1 MIMIKPIG
9 MGKDNRNIPC
19 GATYPAGSNK
29 DAVFRHFTIGEL
41 TKSETAERFGIDN
54 TPTAAQIDSLSMLIT
69 EVLDPLREAFG
80 KAIIVT
86 SGFRCAALNSM
97 VGGVYNSHHLC
108 EDGYAAADIT
118 AKDKADNRRLFD
130 LAQEL
135 GLPFCQ
141 LIWEKG
147 NGEHPKWVHI
157 SYNMDDIRRQVLY
170 MRK

>member
-1 MIMIKPIG
+1 MVKLIG
-9 MGKDNRNIPC
+9 MAKDYRNIPC
-19 GATYPAGSNK
+19 GVSETLLSGK

-41 TKSETAERFGIDN
+41 TKSDTAERFGIDN
-54 TPTAAQIDSLSMLIT
+54 TPTAAQIDSLGMLIT

-118 AKDKADNRRLFD
+118 AKDKANNRRLFD

-141 LIWEKG
+141 LIWENG
-147 NGEHPKWVHI
+147 NSEHPQWVHI
-157 SYNMDDIRRQVLY
+157 SYNMNDIRRQVLY

>member
-1 MIMIKPIG
+1 MA
-9 MGKDNRNIPC
+9 KDYKNIPC
-19 GATYPAGSNK
+19 GVSVTARSNK
-29 DAVFRHFTIGEL
+29 DSVFRHFTIGEL

-86 SGFRCAALNSM
+86 SGFRSAALNSM

-108 EDGYAAADIT
+108 DDGYAAADIT

-147 NGEHPKWVHI
+147 NSKHPKWVHI
-157 SYNMDDIRRQVLY
+157 SYNMNDIRRQVLY